1 MADSVQIIR
10 AMVGA
15 LVARLGCYDAVAET
29 INAALPGARCCKGT
43 IAKRV
48 AGQIG
53 WPVCEVMAL
62 EDALGVYPVTRFMAR
77 RLEALEVVPVAPL
90 VALAG
95 AAARE
100 GGEAVAAMLAA
111 VGSAAPDAKARA
123 VAEIDE
129 GIAALVAARA
139 ALEGGQ

>member
-10 AMVGA
+10 ALVGG

-43 IAKRV
+43 IAKRM

-62 EDALGVYPVTRFMAR
+62 EEALGLFPVTRFMAR
-77 RLEALEVVPVAPL
+77 RLEALEAAPVAPL

-111 VGSAAPDAKARA
+111 LGSGAPEAQAKA